1 MKNRKKDGVY
11 VEDFYE
17 IAVIYQV
24 KEVHIMKVYKIYSKG
39 CTNPNPIKD
48 VTYMEK
54 EMVEDAISENW
65 DNATENG
72 SVEFETDIDGD
83 ISQEDY
89 ESKLSKFYEEL
100 KESWEQTGI
109 LLCGDWELRRLE
121 DDEFPKR
128 PNNCGWEEV

>member
-1 MKNRKKDGVY
+1 MK
-11 VEDFYE
+11 
-17 IAVIYQV
+17 I
-24 KEVHIMKVYKIYSKG
+24 YKIYAKG

-48 VTYMEK
+48 VTYMEE

-89 ESKLSKFYEEL
+89 GNKISNFYSEL
-100 KESWEQTGI
+100 QESWRKTGI
-109 LLCGDWELRRLE
+109 LSCGDWELRRLE
-121 DDEFPKR
+121 DDEFPQR

>member
-1 MKNRKKDGVY
+1 
-11 VEDFYE
+11 
-17 IAVIYQV
+17 
-24 KEVHIMKVYKIYSKG
+24 MKVYKIYSKG
-39 CTNPNPIKD
+39 CTTPNPIKD

-72 SVEFETDIDGD
+72 YISFELDLDGD

-100 KESWEQTGI
+100 KESWRKTGI
-109 LLCGDWELRRLE
+109 LSCGDWELRRLE

-128 PNNCGWEEV
+128 QNNCGWEEV

>member
-1 MKNRKKDGVY
+1 MK
-11 VEDFYE
+11 
-17 IAVIYQV
+17 I
-24 KEVHIMKVYKIYSKG
+24 YKIYAKG

-72 SVEFETDIDGD
+72 SVEFETDLDGD

-89 ESKLSKFYEEL
+89 EKRFQISIANYKIAGKNRNLIMR
-100 KESWEQTGI
+100 I
-109 LLCGDWELRRLE
+109 LGVTPIRRWWISTE
-121 DDEFPKR
+121 T
-128 PNNCGWEEV
+128 

>member
-1 MKNRKKDGVY
+1 
-11 VEDFYE
+11 
-17 IAVIYQV
+17 
-24 KEVHIMKVYKIYSKG
+24 MKVYKIYSKG

-72 SVEFETDIDGD
+72 YISFELDLDGD

-89 ESKLSKFYEEL
+89 GNKISNFYSEL
-100 KESWEQTGI
+100 QDIWEKTGI

-121 DDEFPKR
+121 DDEFPQR

>member
-1 MKNRKKDGVY
+1 
-11 VEDFYE
+11 
-17 IAVIYQV
+17 
-24 KEVHIMKVYKIYSKG
+24 MKVYKIYSKG

-89 ESKLSKFYEEL
+89 ETKISNFYSEL
-100 KESWEQTGI
+100 QESWRKTGI
-109 LLCGDWELRRLE
+109 LSCGDWELRRLE
-121 DDEFPKR
+121 DDEFPQR

>member
-1 MKNRKKDGVY
+1 
-11 VEDFYE
+11 
-17 IAVIYQV
+17 
-24 KEVHIMKVYKIYSKG
+24 MKVYKIYSKG
-39 CTNPNPIKD
+39 CTKANPIKD

-89 ESKLSKFYEEL
+89 ENKLSNFYEEL
-100 KESWEQTGI
+100 KKSWEKTGI
-109 LLCGDWELRRLE
+109 LSCGDWELLRLE
-121 DDEFPKR
+121 DDELPKR

>member
-1 MKNRKKDGVY
+1 
-11 VEDFYE
+11 
-17 IAVIYQV
+17 
-24 KEVHIMKVYKIYSKG
+24 MKVYKIYAKA

-72 SVEFETDIDGD
+72 SVEFDTDIDGD

-89 ESKLSKFYEEL
+89 GNKISNFYSEL
-100 KESWEQTGI
+100 QESWRKQESYHAEIGN
-109 LLCGDWELRRLE
+109 CVDWRMMNFHKDLITVDGR
-121 DDEFPKR
+121 
-128 PNNCGWEEV
+128 NYN